1 MGVRLRK
8 TPAFLTVIEVL
19 LHTDRP
25 YGLEI
30 IERTGLPSGTVYPL
44 LARLE
49 SEGWVTSYWETTEG
63 SSRGPRKRIYEIT
76 VTGAEQAR
84 AALAGQREV
93 SPGTRAA
100 QRAKRLGLAGEPTQ

>member
-8 TPAFLTVIEVL
+8 TPAFLAVIEVL
-19 LHTDRP
+19 LATDRP

-49 SEGWVTSYWETTEG
+49 AEGWVASHWEA
-63 SSRGPRKRIYEIT
+63 SDARARGPRKRIYEIT
-76 VTGAEQAR
+76 VAGAERAR
-84 AALAGQREV
+84 AALAGQRAV
-93 SPGTRAA
+93 SARLIPPRPV
-100 QRAKRLGLAGEPTQ
+100 QRHGLAEG